1 MNPKSLLA
9 LAMLLSAHL
18 ATATAAT
25 NDVTGNWHGTLDT
38 GMAKLRLLFKISKA
52 AEGKLTAKLDS
63 LDQGANDI
71 PVDSVSVSNKSLRM
85 EVKLVQGL
93 YVGTLDTTGTKS
105 KGTWSQGGVELP
117 LDLEKR
123 HGTNAP
129 TEVEKF
135 SAEDQAANKQ
145 AATKAAGTWNGTLA
159 AGGANL
165 RLRVN
170 ISKTA
175 AGGAT
180 GTMDSLDQ
188 GANGI
193 PLSAITLK
201 ANKLRF
207 EVRGVGGVYDGTL
220 AADGATV
227 SGKWQQGGGSLP
239 LEFKKAAK

>member
-1 MNPKSLLA
+1 MKTKSVLA
-9 LAMLLSAHL
+9 TALFLSAHL
-18 ATATAAT
+18 AIAAT
-25 NDVTGNWHGTLDT
+25 NDVAGNWHGTLDT

-135 SAEDQAANKQ
+135 SAEDLAANKQ
-145 AATKAAGTWNGTLA
+145 AASKAAGTWNGTLA
-159 AGGANL
+159 VGG
-165 RLRVN
+165 LRVVEE
-170 ISKTA
+170 
-175 AGGAT
+175 
-180 GTMDSLDQ
+180 M
-188 GANGI
+188 
-193 PLSAITLK
+193 
-201 ANKLRF
+201 
-207 EVRGVGGVYDGTL
+207 
-220 AADGATV
+220 
-227 SGKWQQGGGSLP
+227 
-239 LEFKKAAK
+239 